1 MSFLRQSNRI
11 SQRCLL
17 IADDLTGGADSG
29 AQFAKRGLSTLLISV
44 KEGAQIDFSK
54 YASNDVLVINTDS
67 RRLTPDKAS
76 DLVSSLCREY
86 DRNLF
91 PVIYKKIDSTLR
103 GNVGFEIDAI
113 LKETKIPICF
123 MTPAYPDQN
132 RTLINGILMVG
143 GKPVA
148 LTEAAR
154 DAASPVQESHVQKLL
169 QDQSR
174 NNIGKIE
181 LSHVA
186 ASHEHLKKIV
196 EEERNKGN
204 KIIVFDVMTREDLRN
219 VADVG
224 FDLDKRPLFVGSAGL
239 AEEVARKLSPSEP
252 YIKNQTA
259 TKSSTH
265 VFIISG
271 SVSGVTHEQLR
282 RLQRRDII
290 SFELNKSFLTKEG
303 PDFEAAKGELIPNI
317 SDALAKGHVV
327 LRTCPERLISGD
339 PKTSP
344 IHLKIVKVIGEVAL
358 AVLKESHIGIRD
370 TALVLTGGDTAFSVL
385 NLLKI
390 EGIEIG
396 GEILKGIVIGRLIG
410 GTWNGLKVITKAGA
424 FGKEYALEKIINML
438 EMGSLSTKEE
448 KNEGLD

>member
-29 AQFAKRGLSTLLISV
+29 AQFAKRGFSTLLISV

-54 YASNDVLVINTDS
+54 YTSSDVLVINTDS

-76 DLVSSLCREY
+76 DLVSSLCRGY

-154 DAASPVQESHVQKLL
+154 DTASPVQESHVQKLL

-186 ASHEHLKKIV
+186 AGKNTS
-196 EEERNKGN
+196 
-204 KIIVFDVMTREDLRN
+204 
-219 VADVG
+219 
-224 FDLDKRPLFVGSAGL
+224 
-239 AEEVARKLSPSEP
+239 RKL
-252 YIKNQTA
+252 
-259 TKSSTH
+259 
-265 VFIISG
+265 
-271 SVSGVTHEQLR
+271 
-282 RLQRRDII
+282 
-290 SFELNKSFLTKEG
+290 
-303 PDFEAAKGELIPNI
+303 
-317 SDALAKGHVV
+317 
-327 LRTCPERLISGD
+327 
-339 PKTSP
+339 
-344 IHLKIVKVIGEVAL
+344 
-358 AVLKESHIGIRD
+358 
-370 TALVLTGGDTAFSVL
+370 
-385 NLLKI
+385 
-390 EGIEIG
+390 
-396 GEILKGIVIGRLIG
+396 
-410 GTWNGLKVITKAGA
+410 
-424 FGKEYALEKIINML
+424 
-438 EMGSLSTKEE
+438 
-448 KNEGLD
+448 

>member
-17 IADDLTGGADSG
+17 IADDLTGGADAG

-44 KEGAQIDFSK
+44 KGGAQIDFTK
-54 YASNDVLVINTDS
+54 YASKDVLVVNTDS
-67 RRLTPDKAS
+67 RGLTPDKAS
-76 DLVSSLCREY
+76 SLVSSLCREY

-91 PVIYKKIDSTLR
+91 PIIYKKIDSTLR
-103 GNVGFEIDAI
+103 GNVGPEIDAI

-123 MTPAYPDQN
+123 MTPAYPEQN
-132 RTLINGILMVG
+132 RTLVNGILMVG

-154 DAASPVQESHVQKLL
+154 DAASPVRESHVQKLL

-186 ASHEHLKKIV
+186 AGPEHLKKIV
-196 EEERNKGN
+196 KEERNKGD

-219 VADVG
+219 VSDVG
-224 FDLDKRPLFVGSAGL
+224 FDLDQPPLFVGSAGL
-239 AEEVARKLSPSEP
+239 AEEVASKLSPRERSA
-252 YIKNQTA
+252 KTQTA
-259 TKSSTH
+259 TKPLAH

-271 SVSGVTHEQLR
+271 SVSSVTQEQLK
-282 RLQRRDII
+282 RLQRRDIL
-290 SFELNKSFLTKEG
+290 SFELGKSFLTKEG
-303 PDFEAAKGELIPNI
+303 PDFEAAKGELIPSI
-317 SDALAKGHVV
+317 SDALAKGHVI
-327 LRTCPERLISGD
+327 LRTCLERLIFGD

-358 AVLKESHIGIRD
+358 SVLKESRVGIRD
-370 TALVLTGGDTAFSVL
+370 TALVLTGGDTAFGVL

-410 GTWNGLKVITKAGA
+410 GKWDGLTVVTKAGA
-424 FGKEYALEKIINML
+424 FGKEDALERIVEML
-438 EMGSLSTKEE
+438 KAGSPLPS
-448 KNEGLD
+448 EGT